1 MEKGLVGGAIL
12 YTDSS
17 HVKAKAHKHKKTTV
31 VAERTPKAYSEELDE
46 AIERDRGEPGRKPFD
61 KKDDD
66 NIPPTREVQQ
76 SKSDP
81 ESGRLHKEAKPDGFH
96 YSEHRTVDGKHNIA
110 VNVRITPANVN
121 DAEPAAEILK
131 DIEKRWGS
139 ILSTWA
145 GRGIPQRAGV
155 PPACVSRDTA
165 GSRLPEAYAQGG
177 LFRKIPFHL

>member
-1 MEKGLVGGAIL
+1 M
-12 YTDSS
+12 
-17 HVKAKAHKHKKTTV
+17 
-31 VAERTPKAYSEELDE
+31 
-46 AIERDRGEPGRKPFD
+46 
-61 KKDDD
+61 
-66 NIPPTREVQQ
+66 
-76 SKSDP
+76 
-81 ESGRLHKEAKPDGFH
+81 EAKPDGFH
-96 YSEHRTVDGKHNIA
+96 YSEHRTVDSKHNIA

-131 DIEKRWGS
+131 DIEKRRDS

-177 LFRKIPFHL
+177 TISGNTVSPMIQSKTSIYVRKGMG

>member
-1 MEKGLVGGAIL
+1 MMIRPDTRGQQKRPG
-12 YTDSS
+12 
-17 HVKAKAHKHKKTTV
+17 KRPV
-31 VAERTPKAYSEELDE
+31 VM
-46 AIERDRGEPGRKPFD
+46 
-61 KKDDD
+61 
-66 NIPPTREVQQ
+66 
-76 SKSDP
+76 
-81 ESGRLHKEAKPDGFH
+81 EAKPDGFP
-96 YSEHRTVDGKHNIA
+96 YSEHRTVDSKHNIA

-131 DIEKRWGS
+131 DIEKRWDS

-177 LFRKIPFHL
+177 LFREIPFHL